1 VPKVKPHGW
10 SVVGHDAIKPNM
22 PPEMVEQIK
31 QQANDQSISD
41 VFGADWREHV
51 DAHGNPQEQGIGSTA
66 WLLGVD
72 EAQAERHYAAI
83 ARFVG
88 PAAAQ
93 AERERIARLKGK
105 NNVLGAYRSF
115 LRELRRAYPY
125 LYDEGEFD
133 TTIATLERLSN
144 ATVEEAIELSDRCV
158 AIARKPAPAVERLFF
173 VREAIKQFGR
183 EMSVLDS

>member
-1 VPKVKPHGW
+1 
-10 SVVGHDAIKPNM
+10 
-22 PPEMVEQIK
+22 
-31 QQANDQSISD
+31 
-41 VFGADWREHV
+41 
-51 DAHGNPQEQGIGSTA
+51 
-66 WLLGVD
+66 
-72 EAQAERHYAAI
+72 
-83 ARFVG
+83 
-88 PAAAQ
+88 
-93 AERERIARLKGK
+93 
-105 NNVLGAYRSF
+105 VLGAYRSF